1 MEFNNIDWIATSKLI
16 LGILTLIF
24 GVNWTINRKNIFT
37 KNNVVIN
44 GNNNS
49 TNIADR
55 DINNVRK

>member
-24 GVNWTINRKNIFT
+24 GVKWTINRKNIFT